1 MEAWMSD
8 SEKWAW
14 WTLGVVAL
22 TIASYGAFLAFL
34 GHGPA
39 TSSVFALLALTALP
53 ASSRRHFRG
62 RRFDERESAIANK
75 AVRAGFS
82 AFWLA
87 FVGVLVAI
95 GVVRGWSGTLTLPVW
110 TLSEIICWAFI
121 LVVGVQALT
130 TIVLYRGGAHV

>member
-1 MEAWMSD
+1 MSD

-22 TIASYGAFLAFL
+22 TIASYGAFLVLL

-39 TSSVFALLALTALP
+39 TPSVFALLALTSLP
-53 ASSRRHFRG
+53 SVSRRHFQG
-62 RRFDERESAIANK
+62 PSFDERERAIANK
-75 AVRAGFS
+75 AIRAGFS

-95 GVVRGWSGTLTLPVW
+95 GFVRGWSGTLTLPVW

-121 LVVGVQALT
+121 LVVGVEALT
-130 TIVLYRGGAHV
+130 TIVLYRGGAHA

>member
-1 MEAWMSD
+1 MSD

-22 TIASYGAFLAFL
+22 TTAAYGAFLAFL

-39 TSSVFALLALTALP
+39 TPSVFALLALTSLP
-53 ASSRRHFRG
+53 AFSRRHFQG
-62 RRFDERESAIANK
+62 PNFDEREREIASK
-75 AVRAGFS
+75 AQVAGFS

-95 GVVRGWSGTLTLPVW
+95 GFARGWSGTLTLPVW
-110 TLSEIICWAFI
+110 TLSEIICWAWI
-121 LVVGVQALT
+121 LVISVQSVT
-130 TIVLYRGGAHV
+130 TIVLYRGGAHA